1 MAAKPVFFDP
11 TGKRARRVSLV
22 AWSLAVLS
30 TLLFAAFIASV
41 LVVPVLPGVDFRRVH
56 PVAIKPTATGAP
68 VSPTLLRH
76 AAALAAEV
84 RARQHGI
91 PRALHSRM
99 MPITPAR
106 RPPPAFLPAD
116 RAKPLTIGFYVNWD
130 DSSYASLRR
139 SLGSLDWVV
148 PTWLNVGGADMA
160 LTIEMDRK
168 ALDLIHRV
176 KPETPVLPLLQN
188 SQNDVWDGPGLAK
201 LLSDKAARTARIQEI
216 AAFIDKYKLQGVTI
230 DFEEVPPA
238 AQANLQAFVG
248 EMQAQFAPH
257 RWVVAMA
264 VPFDDD
270 NWNYEAYASR
280 ADYLVLMA
288 YDQHWAGGQP
298 GSVAAQTWFEQTIEK
313 RMAKLDPDHTIV
325 ALGNYGYDWVKG
337 EEATDL
343 TFQEAILAARDSEA
357 DIDFDDDTLNPHF
370 SFVED
375 DGKTHDVW
383 LLDAVTTF
391 NEVHAADPY
400 RPAGYALW
408 RLGSEDPS
416 VWGVLGRPYGTAAPQ
431 SLQELAMGQDID
443 FEGTGEILHIVA
455 EPAPGA
461 RTFELDKESG
471 DIVDETYT
479 NLPTSFVI
487 QRLGAVPGKVAL
499 TFDDGPD
506 PVWTP
511 KILHILKAKHVS
523 ASFFI
528 IGENAQANPE
538 LVQREVEDGHDV
550 GNHTFTHPNLGE
562 SPSELVQVEL
572 NATQRL
578 FEALTGRSMRMFRP
592 PYFGDAEPTT
602 QDEVVPVEIA
612 QTMGYVTVG
621 LRVDPDDWQQPQAD
635 QIISRTLDQLANP
648 NPEERGQVVLLHDA
662 GGDRSQTVAALPA
675 LIDALRAKGYTLV
688 PVSALAGLTRDQAM
702 PPLPP
707 GAIAVVAD
715 RPIFLILGW
724 TGHALH
730 WLFLA
735 TIALGFARLLFL
747 CGLAMKNARDESLRR
762 IPSFETPPLVSVLI
776 PAFNEANVIGVSVD
790 RILASTYPNLEVIV
804 VDDGS
809 TDGTS
814 EVVRERCGHNS
825 RVSLITIANSGKATA
840 VNTGLARSRG
850 EIIVALDADT
860 QFQPETISQLTRWFA
875 DPTVGAVA
883 GNAKVGNRINTITR
897 WQALEYIT
905 AQNLERRALA
915 AVNCVTVVPGAVG
928 AWRRAVLDQQGGFPA
943 DTLAEDQDL
952 TIAIQARGFRVLF
965 DTTAI
970 AWTEAPATF
979 RGLGKQRFRWS
990 FGTLQCLWKYRRITF
1005 NPEYGELGLVALPQ
1019 VWLFQIILTTL
1030 APVADLLVVWQL
1042 VGQWIAY
1049 KQHGSEFTDTD
1060 LKVMGIYYLVFITVD
1075 LLAAMVGFAMDRRE
1089 DWRLLLWLPLQRF
1102 GYRQL
1107 MYYVVLRSISTAIRG
1122 SFVGWGKLER
1132 HGTVKTGPAVRTSA

>member
-11 TGKRARRVSLV
+11 TGKRARRVSFV

-30 TLLFAAFIASV
+30 TLLFVAFVASM

-56 PVAIKPTATGAP
+56 TGAIKTPPNGVPVAPG
-68 VSPTLLRH
+68 LLRH
-76 AAALAAEV
+76 AAALAADV

-91 PRALHSRM
+91 PRAIHPKI
-99 MPITPAR
+99 MPVTPATR
-106 RPPPAFLPAD
+106 RPHPAFLPPN
-116 RAKPLTIGFYVNWD
+116 RTKPLTIGFYVNWD

-139 SLGSLDWVV
+139 SLPSLDWVV
-148 PTWLNVGGADMA
+148 PAWLTMGGAEMA
-160 LTIEMDRK
+160 LAIEVDPK

-176 KPETPVLPLLQN
+176 KPDMPILPLLQN
-188 SQNDVWDGPGLAK
+188 SQNDVWDGKGLAK
-201 LLSDKAARTARIQEI
+201 LLSDKVVRAKRIQEI
-216 AAFIDKYKLQGVTI
+216 AAFVEQYKLQGVTI
-230 DFEEVPPA
+230 DFEEVPSA
-238 AQANLQAFVG
+238 AQPDLQAFIG
-248 EMQAQFAPH
+248 ELQAQFAPH

-270 NWNYEAYASR
+270 SWNYDIYAAR
-280 ADYLVLMA
+280 TDYLMLMA
-288 YDQHWAGGQP
+288 YDEHWAGGKP
-298 GSVAAQTWFEQTIEK
+298 GSIAAQAWFEEKLEK
-313 RMAKLDPDHTIV
+313 RMAKLDPEHTII

-337 EEATDL
+337 QEASDL
-343 TFQEAILAARDSEA
+343 TFQEAVLAARDSDAE
-357 DIDFDDDTLNPHF
+357 IDFDDDSLNPHF

-375 DGKTHDVW
+375 DGSQHEIW

-416 VWGVLGRPYGTAAPQ
+416 VWNVLGRTYNLAAPAGLRTL
-431 SLQELAMGQDID
+431 SMGEDID
-443 FEGTGEILHIVA
+443 FEGTGEILHIAA

-461 RTFELDKESG
+461 RTFQLDQESG
-471 DIVDETYT
+471 DIIEEKFTE
-479 NLPTSFVI
+479 LPTSFVI

-511 KILHILKAKHVS
+511 QILDILKAKHVS

-528 IGENAQANPE
+528 IGENAQANPD
-538 LVQREVEDGHDV
+538 LVQREIEEGHDV

-562 SPSELVQVEL
+562 SPSGLVELEL

-578 FEALTGRSMRMFRP
+578 FEALTGRSLRMFRP

-602 QDEVVPVEIA
+602 QDEVVPVQIA
-612 QTMGYVTVG
+612 QSMGYVTIG
-621 LRVDPDDWQQPQAD
+621 LRVDPDDWQQPPVD
-635 QIISRTLDQLANP
+635 EIVTRTLTQLANP
-648 NPEERGQVVLLHDA
+648 NPEERGQIVLLHDA
-662 GGDRSQTVAALPA
+662 GGDRSHTVAALPA
-675 LIDALRAKGYTLV
+675 LIDTLRAKGYSIV

-707 GAIAVVAD
+707 GALAVVAD
-715 RPIFLILGW
+715 RPMFLILGLG
-724 TGHALH
+724 GHFLH

-735 TIALGFARLLFL
+735 TITLGFARLAFL
-747 CGLAMKNARDESLRR
+747 CGLALKNSRDEARR
-762 IPSFETPPLVSVLI
+762 QAPAFETPPLVSVLI
-776 PAFNEANVIGVSVD
+776 PAFNEASVIGISVD

-809 TDGTS
+809 SDATS
-814 EVVRERCGHNS
+814 DMVQRRCGHNS
-825 RVSLITIANSGKATA
+825 RVSLITIPNSGKATA
-840 VNTGLARSRG
+840 VNTGFARSRG

-875 DPTVGAVA
+875 NPTVGAVA

-928 AWRRAVLDQQGGFPA
+928 AWRRRVLDQQGGFPA

-952 TIAIQARGFRVLF
+952 TIAVQRAGWRVLF
-965 DTTAI
+965 DSDAI
-970 AWTEAPATF
+970 AWTEAPDTLT
-979 RGLGKQRFRWS
+979 GLARQRFRWAY
-990 FGTLQCLWKYRRITF
+990 GTLQCLWKHSSAFMRPR
-1005 NPEYGELGLVALPQ
+1005 YGTLGLIGLPQ
-1019 VWLFQIILTTL
+1019 VWLFQILF
-1030 APVADLLVVWQL
+1030 AVVSPL
-1042 VGQWIAY
+1042 
-1049 KQHGSEFTDTD
+1049 
-1060 LKVMGIYYLVFITVD
+1060 VD
-1075 LLAAMVGFAMDRRE
+1075 LMLAWQIVGTYIDYLQHREQFSPDNLIETGFYYGLFMLVDLGAALLAFAMEKGEDRK
-1089 DWRLLLWLPLQRF
+1089 LLWWLTLQRF
-1102 GYRQL
+1102 GYRQI
-1107 MYYVVLRSISTAIRG
+1107 MYYVVLKSLATAISG
-1122 SFVGWGKLER
+1122 PFVGWGTLVRKA
-1132 HGTVKTGPAVRTSA
+1132 TVKTS